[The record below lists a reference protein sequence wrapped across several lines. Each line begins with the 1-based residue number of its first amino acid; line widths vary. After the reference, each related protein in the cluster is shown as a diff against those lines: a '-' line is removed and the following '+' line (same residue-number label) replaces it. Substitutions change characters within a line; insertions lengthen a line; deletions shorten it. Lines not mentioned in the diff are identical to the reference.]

1 MKAVQFH
8 SVGGPEV
15 LQYGEIEQPVPGP
28 GEVRL
33 RVAASGFSAADNSMR
48 AGFLPIPIELPHIP
62 GYDVSGTVDAIGEG
76 VTGPAVGDPVIAF
89 LPMERNGGAAEFV
102 IAPAES
108 VVAAP
113 TTIPLADAA
122 AMPSV
127 TLTAWQ
133 ALFDAGELTAGQRV
147 LIIGAGG
154 VVGKYAVQLAER
166 AGVYVIATAS
176 PRSIDAVRAA
186 GADQVVDHT
195 TTDLLEAIDGQMDVL
210 LNLAPIDPDQFAAS
224 VAAVRDGGR
233 VVSTT
238 AFMATPDDKT
248 RGVTAVTV
256 FVQPNRE
263 RLAQL
268 VSLVDEGELTVE
280 VTRRIPLTELQA
292 LHAEAA
298 AGGIVGKTIILP

>member
-1 MKAVQFH
+1 
-8 SVGGPEV
+8 
-15 LQYGEIEQPVPGP
+15 
-28 GEVRL
+28 
-33 RVAASGFSAADNSMR
+33 
-48 AGFLPIPIELPHIP
+48 
-62 GYDVSGTVDAIGEG
+62 
-76 VTGPAVGDPVIAF
+76 
-89 LPMERNGGAAEFV
+89 
-102 IAPAES
+102 
-108 VVAAP
+108 
-113 TTIPLADAA
+113 
-122 AMPSV
+122 
-127 TLTAWQ
+127 
-133 ALFDAGELTAGQRV
+133 
-147 LIIGAGG
+147 
-154 VVGKYAVQLAER
+154 
-166 AGVYVIATAS
+166 
-176 PRSIDAVRAA
+176 
-186 GADQVVDHT
+186 
-195 TTDLLEAIDGQMDVL
+195 
-210 LNLAPIDPDQFAAS
+210 LAPIDPDQFAAS